1 MKRYSGFSLLKN
13 ALNYNENWQ
22 KVWRSPVPKEHYDVV
37 VVGGGGHGLATAYYL
52 AKEHGVTDIAVLEKG
67 YLGGGNTGRN
77 TTIIR
82 SNYLWDEAAH
92 LYELALKLWEGLSQE
107 LNYNVMFS
115 QRGFP
120 GAALLLNSVPVSTR
134 QWQECQSV
142 PQDVGPSALS
152 RSTAPCSRL
161 HWLRAQQ
168 IDHGLPGYG
177 FHRHVPPHGRVSG

>member
-52 AKEHGVTDIAVLEKG
+52 AKEHGVTNIAVLEKG

-115 QRGFP
+115 QRGV
-120 GAALLLNSVPVSTR
+120 LNLGHNL
-134 QWQECQSV
+134 
-142 PQDVGPSALS
+142 QDMRDIERRVNAN
-152 RSTAPCSRL
+152 RL
-161 HWLRAQQ
+161 NGIDGEVVTPQQ
-168 IDHGLPGYG
+168 IK
-177 FHRHVPPHGRVSG
+177 R